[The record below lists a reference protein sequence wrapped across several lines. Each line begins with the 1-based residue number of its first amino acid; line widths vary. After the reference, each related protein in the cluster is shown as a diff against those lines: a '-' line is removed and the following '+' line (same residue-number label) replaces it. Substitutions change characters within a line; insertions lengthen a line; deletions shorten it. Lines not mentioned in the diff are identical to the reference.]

1 MRVRDIMTENP
12 VVLSPEAK
20 ISEASDIMTEKDF
33 HRIPV
38 VENGK
43 LVGLVTKGLI
53 ASKGVMGAT
62 SLSIFELNYLL
73 NKTPVKT
80 VMIKQKDVM
89 TIKAD
94 DLLED
99 AALLMLKYDIGCLP
113 VIDETMKV
121 LGILTQN
128 DLFKAFLDMLGY
140 NEKGSRVA
148 VEVEDGLGVI
158 GAISKVFVKNDA
170 NISHVGVYREKADDT
185 TCEIVFRTNLLETN
199 ELEKDLNDNNFKVAS
214 IIKNDK

>member
-1 MRVRDIMTENP
+1 MRVKDIMTENP

-38 VENGK
+38 VDKGK

-53 ASKGVMGAT
+53 SSKGVMGAT

-73 NKTPVKT
+73 NKTTVST
-80 VMIKQKDVM
+80 VMIKLKDII
-89 TIKAD
+89 TIKAE

-113 VIDETMKV
+113 VVDADMKV

-140 NEKGSRVA
+140 NELGSRVA
-148 VEVEDGLGVI
+148 LEVEDGIGVI
-158 GAISKVFVKNDA
+158 GAISKVFVRNNA
-170 NISHVGVYREKADDT
+170 NISHVGVYREKKNDP

>member
-80 VMIKQKDVM
+80 VMIKLKDII

-113 VIDETMKV
+113 VIDDGMNV

-170 NISHVGVYREKADDT
+170 NISHVGVYREKADDP

>member
-113 VIDETMKV
+113 VIDETMRV

-170 NISHVGVYREKADDT
+170 NISHVGVYREKADDP

>member
-80 VMIKQKDVM
+80 VMIKLNDII

-113 VIDETMKV
+113 VIDDAMSV

-170 NISHVGVYREKADDT
+170 NISHVGVYREKADDP
-185 TCEIVFRTNLLETN
+185 TCEIVFRTNLLETS

>member
-170 NISHVGVYREKADDT
+170 NISHVGVYREKADDP